1 MCLASQAVVLGTAA
15 LVKCHKYFPL
25 FRNGWI
31 WCSGGRG
38 NEGERREKKEATMD
52 ESQGR
57 NMEGADGGEVDERS
71 EIND

>member
-1 MCLASQAVVLGTAA
+1 MDGSDVVAAEGT
-15 LVKCHKYFPL
+15 KE
-25 FRNGWI
+25 R
-31 WCSGGRG
+31 
-38 NEGERREKKEATMD
+38 EGEKKEATMD